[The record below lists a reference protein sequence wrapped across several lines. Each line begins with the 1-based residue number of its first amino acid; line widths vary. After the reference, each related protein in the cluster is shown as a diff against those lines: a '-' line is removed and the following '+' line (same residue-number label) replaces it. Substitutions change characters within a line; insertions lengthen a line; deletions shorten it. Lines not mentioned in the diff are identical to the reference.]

1 MPPLRPHRKTRTGCL
16 QCRKRRVKCDESGH
30 PCGNCAFRH
39 VACTYPSGTS
49 PDISQSSPVSP
60 HTIQHAAQ
68 ERPRQGQPLPT
79 LDPSNKL
86 LLELMHKFSTETC
99 KSFFVGPPDLHIW
112 QSVIPRR
119 ALDHDF
125 LLDALLSVAA
135 LHTASSSDRHAAR
148 PYLDAAM
155 DFQSRGLKPFQNAI
169 QNISPENCDA
179 VFVHSIITI
188 VNGIVFPQIAAEVT
202 EVDSSTVLENIFTLF
217 KLVQGT
223 AEISKLTKPWLQR
236 SSLLPQDFWGSSSDS
251 ILDTEIEQALT
262 RLRDLNRRENGNSI
276 YPERHGHI
284 DIAISRLRQCFQRFF
299 RFRDPASVVTWLAIV
314 DREFVDYLHR
324 EEPLPILV
332 MVHWGVLL
340 AELDGEVW
348 WASKSGR
355 ALVADALAILE
366 RSGVDFGIASSWA
379 REKVGL

>member
-1 MPPLRPHRKTRTGCL
+1 
-16 QCRKRRVKCDESGH
+16 
-30 PCGNCAFRH
+30 
-39 VACTYPSGTS
+39 
-49 PDISQSSPVSP
+49 
-60 HTIQHAAQ
+60 
-68 ERPRQGQPLPT
+68 
-79 LDPSNKL
+79 
-86 LLELMHKFSTETC
+86 MHKFSTETY
-99 KSFFVGPPDLHIW
+99 KSFFVDPADLHIW

-125 LLDALLSVAA
+125 LLDGLLSVAA
-135 LHTASSSDRHAAR
+135 LHTASSSDRQTAR

-179 VFVHSIITI
+179 VFVHSMITI
-188 VNGIVFPQIAAEVT
+188 VNGIVFPQIAARVT

-223 AEISKLTKPWLQR
+223 AEISKLTGPWLQK
-236 SSLLPQDFWGSSSDS
+236 SSLIPKDFWGASSDS

-262 RLRDLNRRENGNSI
+262 RLRDLNRRENI
-276 YPERHGHI
+276 EHPPRHGHI
-284 DIAISRLRQCFQRFF
+284 EFAISRLRQCFQRFF

-314 DREFVDYLHR
+314 DGEFVDYLHE

-340 AELDGEVW
+340 AELDGKVW
-348 WASKSGR
+348 WASKSGK
-355 ALVADALAILE
+355 ALVADALGILGRGE
-366 RSGVDFGIASSWA
+366 VDFGIASSWP

>member
-1 MPPLRPHRKTRTGCL
+1 MMPPLRAHRKSRTGCL
-16 QCRKRRVKCDESGH
+16 QCRKRRVKCDENGH

-39 VACTYPSGTS
+39 VECTYPSRSS
-49 PDISQSSPVSP
+49 PDLQPSQN
-60 HTIQHAAQ
+60 AAQ
-68 ERPRQGQPLPT
+68 DRPSEGQPLAL

-86 LLELMHKFSTETC
+86 LLELMHKFSTETY
-99 KSFFVGPPDLHIW
+99 KSFFVDPADLHIW

-125 LLDALLSVAA
+125 LLDGLLSVAA
-135 LHTASSSDRHAAR
+135 LHTASSSDRQTAR

-179 VFVHSIITI
+179 VFVHSMITI
-188 VNGIVFPQIAAEVT
+188 VNGIVFPQIAARVT

-223 AEISKLTKPWLQR
+223 AEISKLTGPWLQK
-236 SSLLPQDFWGSSSDS
+236 SSLIPKDFWGASSDS

-262 RLRDLNRRENGNSI
+262 RLRDLNRRENI
-276 YPERHGHI
+276 EHPPRHGHI
-284 DIAISRLRQCFQRFF
+284 EFAISRLRQCFQRFF

-314 DREFVDYLHR
+314 DGEFVDYLHK

-348 WASKSGR
+348 WASKSGK
-355 ALVADALAILE
+355 ALVADALGILDRGE
-366 RSGVDFGIASSWA
+366 VDFGIASSWP

>member
-1 MPPLRPHRKTRTGCL
+1 
-16 QCRKRRVKCDESGH
+16 
-30 PCGNCAFRH
+30 
-39 VACTYPSGTS
+39 
-49 PDISQSSPVSP
+49 
-60 HTIQHAAQ
+60 
-68 ERPRQGQPLPT
+68 
-79 LDPSNKL
+79 
-86 LLELMHKFSTETC
+86 MHKFSTETY
-99 KSFFVGPPDLHIW
+99 KSFFVLPADRHVW

-125 LLDALLSVAA
+125 LLDGLLSVAA
-135 LHTASSSDRHAAR
+135 LHTASSSGRQTAR

-188 VNGIVFPQIAAEVT
+188 VNGIVFPQIAAEIT
-202 EVDSSTVLENIFTLF
+202 EFASSSVLENIFTLF
-217 KLVQGT
+217 NLVQGT
-223 AEISKLTKPWLQR
+223 AEISKLTGPWLKK
-236 SSLLPQDFWGSSSDS
+236 SSLIPGDFWGSTSDS

-262 RLRDLNRRENGNSI
+262 RLRELNRQENI
-276 YPERHGHI
+276 EHPQRHGQI
-284 DIAISRLRQCFQRFF
+284 ELAISRLRQCFQRYFS
-299 RFRDPASVVTWLAIV
+299 FRDPASVVTWLAIV
-314 DREFVDYLHR
+314 DKEFVDYLHQ

-355 ALVADALAILE
+355 ALVSDALGILD
-366 RSGVDFGIASSWA
+366 RGGVDFGIASSWP
-379 REKVGL
+379 RGKVGL